1 MGIFDL
7 WSIPGAICNIG
18 GTFAEIVK
26 KYMTII
32 NLIKHRKYH
41 KRKIQII
48 RPQVKLIKS
57 RGYNQDFLY
66 VI

>member
-26 KYMTII
+26 K
-32 NLIKHRKYH
+32 
-41 KRKIQII
+41 I
-48 RPQVKLIKS
+48 RDDYQSDKTQEVSQENNTDNKTPSKANKK
-57 RGYNQDFLY
+57 
-66 VI
+66 